1 MIIADDLVPK
11 KLEYAREFG
20 ATHVV
25 NASDGDPVAAVRA
38 LTSGRGVDY
47 AFEVIGLPK
56 TMRQAYDCLAKR
68 GVCVA
73 VGVGAMTMEGSVPV
87 MSLVYE
93 ERVLTGS
100 VYGSSRPA
108 IDIPKL
114 IPLFPSRKQKP
125 HP

>member
-68 GVCVA
+68 GVGVV
-73 VGVGAMTMEGSVPV
+73 VGVASMTMEVAVPV
-87 MSLVYE
+87 MTLVYE

-108 IDIPKL
+108 ADIPKPIVTYPAGRRHL
-114 IPLFPSRKQKP
+114 YQ
-125 HP
+125 